1 MVIAAT
7 LQGATAP
14 MTSTGAAVPAATAA
28 SATTA
33 ASPHAWITTLPQAA
47 SVHGNMGGYV
57 DVPMD
62 ESLATQGP
70 AGDSQGSHSTQIAT
84 HGDEL
89 NDVPMW
95 PAVDHA
101 GPVTAE
107 SSGTAV
113 ENDGVNSAA
122 DLDLFGMD

>member
-7 LQGATAP
+7 LPGVTAP
-14 MTSTGAAVPAATAA
+14 MSATGAAVPTAMAA

-33 ASPHAWITTLPQAA
+33 ASPHAWTTTFPQAA
-47 SVHGNMGGYV
+47 SVQGSMGGFI
-57 DVPMD
+57 DVPLD

-70 AGDSQGSHSTQIAT
+70 AGDSPSNHSTQIAT

-95 PAVDHA
+95 PADDHA

-113 ENDGVNSAA
+113 EQDGVNSAA
-122 DLDLFGMD
+122 AMDLFGMD